1 MVKYLRFLPL
11 VLEFIIICYYYLK
24 IRFSKF
30 ILRKSVIGKIAKLIT
45 PKRNTKKYIKRTS
58 KLNKSLSRLDLLDI
72 AAIKTS
78 IIIIILTISILT
90 LTLNTKLDLVNI
102 IAVLLL
108 LVIIAFVVSWVF
120 NLVLAICINA
130 RIKHINIESVNLM
143 NTLTIALSITPMS
156 VIDVITMAIDKSY
169 HLKKVFK
176 RFSIAYI
183 VDYKEAYNFYLL
195 KRKNESF
202 EKIINMMNL
211 LEDENKYTILR
222 NIKLQNK
229 NYKDL
234 QRDEQK
240 SRKKVN
246 DSIILIIFIIV
257 IVISINLL
265 LKFLNININ
274 FI

>member
-11 VLEFIIICYYYLK
+11 VLEFIMICYYYLK
-24 IRFSKF
+24 IRFSTF

-78 IIIIILTISILT
+78 IIIVILTISTLI

-120 NLVLAICINA
+120 DLVLTIYLNT
-130 RIKHINIESVNLM
+130 RIRHINIESVSLM
-143 NTLTIALSITPMS
+143 NILTIALSITPMS

-176 RFSIAYI
+176 RFSIAYM

-195 KRKNESF
+195 KKKNESF
-202 EKIINMMNL
+202 EKIINMINQ
-211 LEDENKYTILR
+211 LEDKNKYTILR

-234 QRDEQK
+234 QKDEHK
-240 SRKKVN
+240 SRKKVI
-246 DSIILIIFIIV
+246 DLIILIVFVIV
-257 IVISINLL
+257 IVVSIILL

-274 FI
+274 LI